1 MGFKLRGKR
10 AFPFIRQRD
19 MTECGSTC
27 LAMIFKYYGLYNIQS
42 TLRSMAGVGKA
53 GASLLTLSEIAE
65 NFGFKT
71 SGYRLSFNQLST
83 IKLPCIAHYA
93 GTHFVVV
100 YKAGQD
106 RVWVANPAYG
116 KDTLGRAEFTAKW
129 NGIVLTLEPTEKV
142 FKNQDLEELVKE
154 QKGSE
159 KSILKRY
166 YLSVLYPLKRMIFEI
181 LAISFILQILG
192 LALPFFTQS
201 VIDKVLVYQDKRLL
215 LVILLGMLGIFFTQV
230 VFTYVRNILIAQF
243 KVNFELDFFSNFFNH
258 FIHLKQSY
266 FDAYK
271 REDFINRFQE
281 NLRIR
286 RMLSPALLQPFIDF
300 IFIFNFVIVLFFYH
314 TLLASI
320 ALGFILLLLL
330 ITVLNTP
337 KLRRLE
343 DKIFYDNM
351 ETLGRF
357 MDTLLGI
364 QTVKLL
370 GIERLKLWEWKNLYT
385 KSLNRVLITERTYA
399 RLQSTLRGIYLLSQ
413 ISVYWIGAHM
423 AFRGD
428 LSIGQYIAFTGIFTA
443 IMVSLNSIFTLWSM
457 LTELSISYS
466 RLNDVFMNE
475 PEKVDWLR
483 QRTDV
488 GPLEKVELKGLS
500 FRYNEHADDYALKE
514 INLTLAAGEHVALVG
529 RNGSGKTTL
538 VKLLTKLYSNYEGK
552 ILINGV
558 ELRSIYPQHL
568 RKIIAMI
575 PQDVYLFTGTIKEN
589 ILYGN
594 PDASMEEVIKAAR
607 MADIHNFIQGLYLGY
622 NHKINQE
629 SSTLSGGQR
638 LKIAFARLFLSNPD
652 LIILDEASSALD
664 LETEAIIMNNLKNHF
679 AGKTII
685 SIAHRLHTV
694 KNSDRIIVL
703 DRGSIIEEGDHT
715 SLVEHDGLYHQF
727 IRTYLDS

>member
-1 MGFKLRGKR
+1 MGFKFRRKR

-42 TLRSMAGVGKA
+42 TLRNLAGVSKA
-53 GASLLTLSEIAE
+53 GTSLHTLSELAE
-65 NFGFKT
+65 DFGFKT
-71 SGYRLSFNQLST
+71 SGYKLSFNQLSAIT
-83 IKLPCIAHYA
+83 LPCIAHYE

-100 YKAGQD
+100 YKAD
-106 RVWVANPAYG
+106 KERVWIANPAYG
-116 KDTLGRAEFTAKW
+116 KDTLRKTEFTTKW
-129 NGIVLTLEPTEKV
+129 NGIVLTLEPTESV
-142 FKNQDLEELVKE
+142 FKNQDLEELVRE
-154 QKGSE
+154 QRESE
-159 KSILKRY
+159 KSILKKY
-166 YLSVLYPLKRMIFEI
+166 YLSLLYPFKRIIFEI

-192 LALPFFTQS
+192 LALPFFTQGI
-201 VIDKVLVYQDKRLL
+201 IDKVLVYQDERLL
-215 LVILLGMLGIFFTQV
+215 LIILLGMLGIFFTQV
-230 VFTYVRNILIAQF
+230 VFTYVRNILLAQF
-243 KVNFELDFFSNFFNH
+243 KVSFELDFFSNFFNH

-286 RMLSPALLQPFIDF
+286 RMLSPSLLQPFIDF

-314 TLLASI
+314 RLLASI
-320 ALGFILLLLL
+320 TLGFIILLLL
-330 ITVLNTP
+330 ITVLSTP

-370 GIERLKLWEWKNLYT
+370 GIERLKLWEWKNTYT
-385 KSLNRVLITERTYA
+385 RSLNRVLVTERTYA
-399 RLQSTLRGIYLLSQ
+399 RLQSTLRGIYFLSQ
-413 ISVYWIGAHM
+413 ITVYWIGAHM

-428 LSIGQYIAFTGIFTA
+428 LSIGQYIAFIGIFTT

-475 PEKVDWLR
+475 PERVDRLR
-483 QRTDV
+483 ERTDI
-488 GPLEKVELKGLS
+488 GPLEKIELRDLS
-500 FRYNEHADDYALKE
+500 FRYNEHSDSYALKGV
-514 INLTLAAGEHVALVG
+514 NLALTAGEHVAIVG

-538 VKLLTKLYSNYEGK
+538 VKLLTKLYSNYDGK
-552 ILINGV
+552 ILINGI
-558 ELRSIYPQHL
+558 ELRDIYPQHL
-568 RKIIAMI
+568 RQTVVMI

-594 PDASMEEVIKAAR
+594 PGASTEEVIRAAR
-607 MADIHNFIQGLYLGY
+607 LADIHSFIQGLYLGY
-622 NHKINQE
+622 NHKVNQE
-629 SSTLSGGQR
+629 SGTLSGGQR
-638 LKIAFARLFLSNPD
+638 LKIAFARLFLSNPE

-664 LETEAIIMNNLKNHF
+664 LETEAIIMNNVKSHF
-679 AGKTII
+679 ARKTII

-694 KNSDRIIVL
+694 KNADRIIVL
-703 DRGSIIEEGDHT
+703 DRGRIIEEGDHS
-715 SLVEHDGLYHQF
+715 SLIEHGGLYHQF